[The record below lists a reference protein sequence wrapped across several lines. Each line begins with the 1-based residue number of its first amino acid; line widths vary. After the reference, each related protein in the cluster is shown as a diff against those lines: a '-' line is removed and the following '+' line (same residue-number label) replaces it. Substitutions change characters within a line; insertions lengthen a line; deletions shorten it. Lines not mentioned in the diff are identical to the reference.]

1 MNTKQALL
9 RNLPSQSL
17 SNVADKIDF
26 SRLEEF
32 VTTKFSR
39 FIDNRSQDLVKY
51 DLNYGVQTP
60 TNAFLTNLME
70 VGSVE
75 LLAEN
80 GLLQDEQ
87 FIDALYTIISAIN
100 VAASDFLHQ
109 QGIAEKVSYG
119 GFDSDPQYVFLERAV
134 EQVDKACTHNHY
146 HYDLTSFDWL
156 GVSATTNAY

>member
-9 RNLPSQSL
+9 RNLPSHGIT
-17 SNVADKIDF
+17 NIADKIDF
-26 SRLEEF
+26 SRIEEF

-39 FIDNRSQDLVKY
+39 FVESRSQDLVKY

-60 TNAFLTNLME
+60 TDAFLTNLME

-80 GLLQDEQ
+80 GLLQDEE

-100 VAASDFLHQ
+100 VAASDFLHR
-109 QGIAEKVSYG
+109 QGIAEKASYRC
-119 GFDSDPQYVFLERAV
+119 FDSDPQYNFLERAV
-134 EQVDKACTHNHY
+134 EQVDRTCSHNHY
-146 HYDLTSFDWL
+146 RYDLTSFDWL
-156 GVSATTNAY
+156 GISATSNA